1 MKIAAAYIRVSTDD
15 QLEFSPD
22 SQLQKILDYAKHNDM
37 IVPTEYVFREKE
49 GISGRSA
56 AKRPEF
62 QRMIAT
68 AREKDSNIS
77 IILVWKFS
85 RFARNQEESIVY
97 KSLLKKERSISVV
110 SVSEP
115 ILDSDFGGLIER
127 IIEWMDGYYSTRL
140 SGEVMRGMTERF
152 QRGKPVSAAPIGYV
166 MPKGTGK
173 LMIDPQAASVVQY
186 IFEHFLAGDGYK
198 QIALNLNAQGIKT
211 RRGNLWENRT
221 IRYVIQNPVYIGKI
235 RWNSTGEE
243 VDYYK
248 TKSKIVDGAQK
259 PIISKKQ
266 WQAAQNRVKM
276 ISNLYGHY
284 AHSSKPAGNL
294 FCGLIKCSACG
305 ATMSP
310 VGGGKKGGLQCTNY
324 THSRCTESHYISND
338 KIHRIVFSELKYEL
352 TYETFSLQ
360 RKNIKPNG
368 FDNSIIESKIEQ
380 EQHKLDRVKES
391 YAAGI
396 DTLEEY
402 QENKQKITSE
412 IKKLKAKLS
421 VNSITDITKAQCK
434 AFCKKALKGLQQCE
448 SLPSD
453 EGNRILRTFIDHIVF
468 DRASESVQIFYS
480 L

>member
-22 SQLQKILDYAKHNDM
+22 SQLEKILDYAKHNDM
-37 IVPTEYVFREKE
+37 AVPAEYIFREKE

-68 AREKDSNIS
+68 ARNKGSDIS

-97 KSLLKKERSISVV
+97 KSLLKKERGISVV

-115 ILDSDFGGLIER
+115 ISDSDFGGLIER

-152 QRGKPVSAAPIGYV
+152 QRGKPVSAAPLGYV

-173 LMIDPQAASVVQY
+173 LIIDPQTAPVVQY
-186 IFEHFLAGDGYK
+186 IFERFLAGDGYK
-198 QIALNLNAQGIKT
+198 QIALNLNAQGIRT
-211 RRGNLWENRT
+211 RRGNLWESRT
-221 IRYVIQNPVYIGKI
+221 IRYVIQNPTYIGKI
-235 RWNSTGEE
+235 RWNPTGKN

-248 TKSKIVDGAQK
+248 TKSKTVDGDHDA
-259 PIISKKQ
+259 ILSESQ

-276 ISNLYGHY
+276 ICNLYGHY

-305 ATMSP
+305 ATMSS
-310 VGGGKKGGLQCTNY
+310 VSGGKSGGLQCTNY
-324 THSRCTESHYISND
+324 THGRCTESHYISND
-338 KIHRIVFSELKYEL
+338 KIHRMVFSEIKYEL
-352 TYETFSLQ
+352 TYETFFLR
-360 RKNIKPNG
+360 RKNIKPDII
-368 FDNSIIESKIEQ
+368 DNSVIQSKIER
-380 EQHKLDRVKES
+380 EQRKLDRMKDS

-402 QENKQKITSE
+402 KENKQKIISE

-421 VNSITDITKAQCK
+421 AAPIIGLSKTSHKTLCK
-434 AFCKKALKGLQQCE
+434 EALKDLQQCE
-448 SLPSD
+448 SLPPN

-468 DRASESVQIFYS
+468 DRASQSVQIFYH

>member
-22 SQLQKILDYAKHNDM
+22 SQLQKILDYAKHNDI
-37 IVPTEYVFREKE
+37 IVPAKYIFREKE

-68 AREKDSNIS
+68 ARNKGSDVSM
-77 IILVWKFS
+77 ILVWKFS

-97 KSLLKKERSISVV
+97 KSLLKKERNISVV

-115 ILDSDFGGLIER
+115 ISDSDFGGLIER

-152 QRGKPVSAAPIGYV
+152 QRGKPVSAAPLGYL

-173 LMIDPQAASVVQY
+173 LIVDPQTAPVVQY
-186 IFEHFLAGDGYK
+186 IFERFLAGDGYK

-235 RWNSTGEE
+235 RWNSTGKE

-248 TKSKIVDGAQK
+248 TKSKIVDGDHD
-259 PIISKKQ
+259 PIISKSQ
-266 WQAAQNRVKM
+266 WQAAQKRVET

-284 AHSSKPAGNL
+284 AHSSTPSGNL
-294 FCGLIKCSACG
+294 FRGLIRCSACG

-310 VGGGKKGGLQCTNY
+310 VGGGKRGGLQCTNY
-324 THSRCTESHYISND
+324 THSRCTESHYITND
-338 KIHRIVFSELKYEL
+338 KIYRMVFSEINYEL
-352 TYETFSLQ
+352 TYEAFSLQ
-360 RKNIKPNG
+360 RKNRKSDG
-368 FDNSIIESKIEQ
+368 FDNSMIQSKIEQ
-380 EQHKLDRVKES
+380 EQRKLGRVKDS
-391 YAAGI
+391 YTAGV

-402 QENKQKITSE
+402 KENKQKIMSE
-412 IKKLKAKLS
+412 IKNLKAKLS
-421 VNSITDITKAQCK
+421 VAPITDITEAQQK
-434 AFCKKALKGLQQCE
+434 AFCKKALKNLQQCE
-448 SLPSD
+448 SLPPD
-453 EGNRILRTFIDHIVF
+453 EGNRILRTFIDHIIF
-468 DRASESVQIFYS
+468 DRASQSVQIFYY

>member
-22 SQLQKILDYAKHNDM
+22 SQLQKILDYAKHNDI
-37 IVPTEYVFREKE
+37 IVPAEYIFREKE

-68 AREKDSNIS
+68 ARNKDSDIS
-77 IILVWKFS
+77 MILVWKFS

-97 KSLLKKERSISVV
+97 KSLLKKERGISVI

-115 ILDSDFGGLIER
+115 ISDSDFGGLIER

-152 QRGKPVSAAPIGYV
+152 QRGKPVSAAPLGYV
-166 MPKGTGK
+166 MLKGTEK
-173 LMIDPQAASVVQY
+173 LIVDPQAAPVIQY
-186 IFEHFLAGDGYK
+186 IFERFLAGDGYK

-211 RRGNLWENRT
+211 RRGNLWESRT
-221 IRYVIQNPVYIGKI
+221 IRYVIQNPIYIGKI
-235 RWNSTGEE
+235 RWNPTGKK

-248 TKSKIVDGAQK
+248 TKSKIVDGDHD
-259 PIISKKQ
+259 PIISKSQ
-266 WQAAQNRVKM
+266 WRAAQKRVET
-276 ISNLYGHY
+276 ISNLYGQY

-310 VGGGKKGGLQCTNY
+310 VGGGKSGGLQCTNY

-338 KIHRIVFSELKYEL
+338 KIHRIVFSEIKYEL
-352 TYETFSLQ
+352 TYETFALQ
-360 RKNIKPNG
+360 RKNIKTDG
-368 FDNSIIESKIEQ
+368 FDNSMIQNKIEQ
-380 EQHKLDRVKES
+380 GQRKLDRVKDS
-391 YAAGI
+391 YTAGI

-402 QENKQKITSE
+402 KENKQKIMSE

-421 VNSITDITKAQCK
+421 IAPIIDITEAQQK
-434 AFCKKALKGLQQCE
+434 AFCKKALKDLEQCE
-448 SLPSD
+448 SLPPN

-468 DRASESVQIFYS
+468 DRASESVQIFYY

>member
-1 MKIAAAYIRVSTDD
+1 
-15 QLEFSPD
+15 
-22 SQLQKILDYAKHNDM
+22 
-37 IVPTEYVFREKE
+37 
-49 GISGRSA
+49 
-56 AKRPEF
+56 
-62 QRMIAT
+62 
-68 AREKDSNIS
+68 
-77 IILVWKFS
+77 
-85 RFARNQEESIVY
+85 
-97 KSLLKKERSISVV
+97 
-110 SVSEP
+110 
-115 ILDSDFGGLIER
+115 
-127 IIEWMDGYYSTRL
+127 
-140 SGEVMRGMTERF
+140 
-152 QRGKPVSAAPIGYV
+152 
-166 MPKGTGK
+166 
-173 LMIDPQAASVVQY
+173 
-186 IFEHFLAGDGYK
+186 
-198 QIALNLNAQGIKT
+198 
-211 RRGNLWENRT
+211 
-221 IRYVIQNPVYIGKI
+221 
-235 RWNSTGEE
+235 
-243 VDYYK
+243 
-248 TKSKIVDGAQK
+248 
-259 PIISKKQ
+259 
-266 WQAAQNRVKM
+266 
-276 ISNLYGHY
+276 
-284 AHSSKPAGNL
+284 
-294 FCGLIKCSACG
+294 
-305 ATMSP
+305 MSP

-421 VNSITDITKAQCK
+421 VTSITDITKAQCK
-434 AFCKKALKGLQQCE
+434 AFCKKAPKGLQQCE

>member
-22 SQLQKILDYAKHNDM
+22 SQLEKILDYAKHNN
-37 IVPTEYVFREKE
+37 IIIPAEYIFREKE

-68 AREKDSNIS
+68 ARKKDSNIS
-77 IILVWKFS
+77 MILVWKFS

-115 ILDSDFGGLIER
+115 ISDTDFGGLIER

-152 QRGKPVSAAPIGYV
+152 QRGKPVSAAPFGYL

-173 LMIDPQAASVVQY
+173 LMIDPQAAPVVQY
-186 IFEHFLAGDGYK
+186 IFERFLAGDGYK

-211 RRGNLWENRT
+211 RRGNLWESRT
-221 IRYVIQNPVYIGKI
+221 IRYIIQNPIYIGKI
-235 RWNSTGEE
+235 RWNPTGKN

-248 TKSKIVDGAQK
+248 TKSKITDGDHD
-259 PIISKKQ
+259 PIISGSQ
-266 WQAAQNRVKM
+266 WKAAQKRVET
-276 ISNLYGHY
+276 ISKLYGHY

-310 VGGGKKGGLQCTNY
+310 VGGAKKGGLQCTNY

-338 KIHRIVFSELKYEL
+338 KLRRIVFSEIKYEL
-352 TYETFSLQ
+352 TYGTFSLQ
-360 RKNIKPNG
+360 RKNTKPDG
-368 FDNSIIESKIEQ
+368 FDNSKIQNKIER
-380 EQHKLDRVKES
+380 EQHKLDRAKDS
-391 YAAGI
+391 YTAGV

-402 QENKQKITSE
+402 KENKQKIMAE

-421 VNSITDITKAQCK
+421 VTPTIEIPEAQQK
-434 AFCKKALKGLQQCE
+434 AFCKKALKNLQQCE
-448 SLPSD
+448 SLPPG

-468 DRASESVQIFYS
+468 DRASDSIQIFYY